1 MADKISATITFV
13 DTANNKGTKA
23 VTDISPTADNAAIK
37 NFCVGLLGLTNNTL
51 SQIDRVEKTDI
62 TEATAKPK
70 LTLEVN
76 DTELA
81 KLAMTSEGTSATFAS
96 VPLGFNTNDLR
107 VDTNA
112 IIFDE
117 SGGIYVFDPTAPT
130 ARYVMAGY
138 VSERTF
144 GASCRFVE
152 EGDHSLESNVIVDF
166 YFSETSTTVAT
177 HYQLTITKT
186 TGQATF
192 VQL

>member
-1 MADKISATITFV
+1 MADKISATITYV

-23 VTDISPTADNAAIK
+23 ITDISPTADNGAIK
-37 NFCVGLLGLTNNTL
+37 NFCAGLMGLTTNTL

-62 TEATAKPK
+62 TNATAKSK

-117 SGGIYVFDPTAPT
+117 SGGIYVFDTTAPT

-144 GASCRFVE
+144 GAACRFVE
-152 EGDHSLESNVIVDF
+152 EGDHMLDSDVTVDF
-166 YFSETSTTVAT
+166 YFSETQTTVAT
-177 HYQLTITKT
+177 HYQLKITKT